1 MDEESF
7 IVEGGKTSIVV
18 EAELEIKVY
27 RSWSWFIILASMVL
41 V

>member
-1 MDEESF
+1 MLVDEESF

-27 RSWSWFIILASMVL
+27 RS
-41 V
+41 